1 MVHILLDMATCPNCG
16 NGLVDRAKF
25 CPECGRAVGARTS
38 TQEFRIV
45 TVVFCD
51 VVKSTDLERELEPL
65 PMQRLLDRYGQAVRT
80 ALGDRGASVGKRH
93 GDGFM
98 AAFGVPELHED
109 DALRAVRAA
118 GELRTTLDELAKE
131 VREQRGLEFH
141 VRLGINTGNVLVR
154 DAGTLEEELTGTP
167 VNLAKRFEEL
177 AGAGEILLGEETY
190 RLVADA
196 VKAEPAGP
204 LTVKGAA
211 EPQNVWRLL
220 EVLPDRPGRAR
231 PPIAPMIGRGREQE
245 LLRQLFERAAAE
257 GTCHLVS
264 VLGSAGVGKSRL
276 VDEFVAGLGDQASIL
291 RGHCP
296 AFGDSVTLWPMVEIV
311 RQAAGIAPDDSAEQ
325 ARARLAELL
334 AGVERGNLVTERIA
348 QVLGLGQDTGLPEDT
363 FWALERLLETLARR
377 RPLVLVI
384 DDLQWAHPILLD
396 AVEHVA
402 EYADAPLVLLCMARP
417 DELFARRAQ
426 WPGGKANALSFLLSP
441 LPEREGEQLVVHLL
455 GGRVDQAVQAYVYE
469 WAEGNPLLVEELV
482 TNLRDEGRLRAV
494 DGRWTLKVE
503 SEEAADRRGRTV
515 PTSIHALLLARLDR
529 LGPHG
534 RAVIE
539 PAAVVGQQFH
549 LGDVEALH
557 PEAPAAELATG
568 LQELVRL
575 DLIRADHG
583 PTSAPLPPNSGPGYR
598 FRHATIKTV
607 AYERLPD
614 DRRAELHERY
624 ADWLER
630 ETEDRRSQFD
640 EIVGHH
646 FYEAY
651 RYARRLDPGG
661 DQMKKLA
668 RRAGERYA
676 VAGQR
681 AAVRGDIRLVQ
692 AWLGRAVRLLPA
704 EHPLRL
710 SALPPLAEAQ
720 QSNGKLTEATRA
732 YQELARS
739 ATAVGNEGLAL
750 HATIGRLGITAVHD
764 PRQFLQEGRDE
775 VELAIAA
782 FERLGDRLGLAKAW
796 HLLAYLDW
804 TRGRL
809 TQAEAAAER
818 ARALAR
824 EAKDPGWEANAI
836 GMHCLTL
843 YWGPLPLEVVE
854 RRSREAL
861 AEAERSGV
869 SSLAATAYRVLARVA
884 AHRGDLD
891 EARRFVEAATAITR
905 EEGSLL
911 PRAVDCISRA
921 MVDMLAGDLPAA
933 EEVLRNGYRQ
943 LEEMGG
949 TGPRVNVAALLA
961 RVRLQRNRND
971 DAEDITRTCERLAA
985 PDQADAQI
993 KWRSIRAIA
1002 IARRGEHAEAE
1013 RLAREALYLAG
1024 KTDQLDSRAEAH
1036 VDLAE
1041 VLLLSGRGRES
1052 GHELERAIALFQ
1064 GKGNEVGER
1073 NARRLLARTRS

>member
-1 MVHILLDMATCPNCG
+1 MATCPNCG
-16 NGLVDRAKF
+16 NQLVDQPKF
-25 CPECGRAVGARTS
+25 CPECGRALGPRVS
-38 TQEFRIV
+38 TQEFRII

-51 VVKSTDLERELEPL
+51 VVKSTELERELDPQ
-65 PMQRLLDRYGQAVRT
+65 PMQQLLDRYGEAVRG
-80 ALGDRGASVGKRH
+80 ALAGGGASVGKRH

-118 GELRTTLDELAKE
+118 AELREALDQLAKE

-154 DAGTLEEELTGTP
+154 DAGTLEEELTGTA
-167 VNLAKRFEEL
+167 VNLAKRFEEA

-196 VKAEPAGP
+196 VKAEAAGP
-204 LTVKGAA
+204 VTIKGTT
-211 EPQNVWRLL
+211 EPQQVWRLL

-231 PPIAPMIGRGREQE
+231 RPMAPMVGRAREQE
-245 LLRQLFERAAAE
+245 LLRHLFERAAAE

-276 VDEFVAGLGDQASIL
+276 VDEFVAGLADQATVL

-296 AFGDSVTLWPMVEIV
+296 AFGDSITLWPMVEVV
-311 RQAAGIAPDDSAEQ
+311 RQAAGIAPDDSAKQ
-325 ARARLAELL
+325 ARARLGELL
-334 AGVERGNLVTERIA
+334 GGEERGTLVTQRIA
-348 QVLGLGQDTGLPEDT
+348 QLLGLGRDTGLPEDT
-363 FWALERLLETLARR
+363 FWAVQRLLETLARR
-377 RPLVLVI
+377 QPLVLVI
-384 DDLQWAHPILLD
+384 DDLQWADPILLD
-396 AVEHVA
+396 GLEHVA

-417 DELFARRAQ
+417 DELFARRAH
-426 WPGGKANALSFLLSP
+426 WPGGKANALSFTLSA

-455 GGRVDQAVQAYVYE
+455 GGDRVDQAVQAHVSE
-469 WAEGNPLLVEELV
+469 WAQGFPLLVEELV
-482 TNLRDEGRLRAV
+482 SSLREEGRLQSAG
-494 DGRWTLKVE
+494 GRWTLAAE
-503 SEEAADRRGRTV
+503 SGEAAERRAREV

-529 LGPHG
+529 LGARG
-534 RAVIE
+534 RALVE

-549 LGDVEALH
+549 LGDIEALS
-557 PEAPAAELATG
+557 PGASAAELNAG
-568 LQELVRL
+568 LQELVRQ
-575 DLIRADHG
+575 DLIRPDHG

-630 ETEDRRSQFD
+630 ETEERRSQFD
-640 EIVGHH
+640 EIVAHH
-646 FYEAY
+646 FYQAY
-651 RYARRLDPGG
+651 RYTRRLDPGG
-661 DQMKKLA
+661 ERTAELA

-676 VAGQR
+676 AAGQR
-681 AAVRGDIRLVQ
+681 AAVRGDTRLVQ
-692 AWLGRAVRLLPA
+692 AWLGRAAPLLPA
-704 EHPLRL
+704 DHAVRL
-710 SALPPLAEAQ
+710 AALPRLAEAQ
-720 QSNGKLTEATRA
+720 QASGKLTEATRA

-750 HATIGRLGITAVHD
+750 HATVGRLSITAVHD
-764 PRQFLQEGRDE
+764 PRLFLREGRDE

-782 FERLGDRLGLAKAW
+782 FDRLGDRLGLAKAW

-818 ARALAR
+818 ARVLAR
-824 EAKDPGWEANAI
+824 EAGDPGWEANAI

-843 YWGPLPLEVVE
+843 YWGPLALEVCE

-869 SSLAATAYRVLARVA
+869 ASLTATAYRVLARVA
-884 AHRGDLD
+884 SHRGDLD
-891 EARRFVEAATAITR
+891 EARRFVEAASAITR

-921 MVDMLAGDLPAA
+921 MVDMLAGDLPEA
-933 EEVLRNGYRQ
+933 EQVLRAGYAQ

-949 TGPRVNVAALLA
+949 LGPQVNVATLLA
-961 RVRLQRNRND
+961 RVRLLRGLND
-971 DAEDITRTCERLAA
+971 DAEEITHTVERLAA
-985 PDQADAQI
+985 PDQADAQV

-1002 IARRGEHAEAE
+1002 VARRGEPGEAE
-1013 RLAREALYLAG
+1013 QLARVAVSLAS

-1041 VLLLSGRGRES
+1041 VLLLGGRGREAE
-1052 GHELERAIALFQ
+1052 HELERAIALYQ
-1064 GKGNEVGER
+1064 QKGNEVGER
-1073 NARRLLARTRS
+1073 TARRRRARTRG

>member
-1 MVHILLDMATCPNCG
+1 MATCPNCG
-16 NGLVDRAKF
+16 NQLVDQPKF
-25 CPECGRAVGARTS
+25 CPECGRALGPRVS
-38 TQEFRIV
+38 TQEFRII

-51 VVKSTDLERELEPL
+51 VVKSTELERELDPQ
-65 PMQRLLDRYGQAVRT
+65 PMQQLLDRYGEAVRG
-80 ALGDRGASVGKRH
+80 ALAGGGASVGKRH

-118 GELRTTLDELAKE
+118 AELREALDQLAKE

-154 DAGTLEEELTGTP
+154 DAGTLEEELTGTA
-167 VNLAKRFEEL
+167 VNLAKRFEEA

-196 VKAEPAGP
+196 VKAEAAGP
-204 LTVKGAA
+204 VTIKGTT
-211 EPQNVWRLL
+211 EPQQVWRLL

-231 PPIAPMIGRGREQE
+231 RPMAPMVGRAREQE
-245 LLRQLFERAAAE
+245 LLRHLFERAAAE

-276 VDEFVAGLGDQASIL
+276 VDEFVAGLADQATVL

-296 AFGDSVTLWPMVEIV
+296 AFGDSITLWPMVEVV
-311 RQAAGIAPDDSAEQ
+311 RQAAGIAPDDSAKQ
-325 ARARLAELL
+325 ARARLGELL
-334 AGVERGNLVTERIA
+334 GGEERGTLVTQRIA
-348 QVLGLGQDTGLPEDT
+348 QLLGLGRDTGLPEDT
-363 FWALERLLETLARR
+363 FWAVQRLLETLARR
-377 RPLVLVI
+377 QPLVLVI
-384 DDLQWAHPILLD
+384 DDLQWADPILLD
-396 AVEHVA
+396 GLEHVA

-417 DELFARRAQ
+417 DELFARRAH
-426 WPGGKANALSFLLSP
+426 WPGGKANALSFTLSA

-455 GGRVDQAVQAYVYE
+455 GGDRVDQAVQAHVSE
-469 WAEGNPLLVEELV
+469 WAQGFPLLVEELV
-482 TNLRDEGRLRAV
+482 SSLREEGRLQSAG
-494 DGRWTLKVE
+494 GRWTLAAE
-503 SEEAADRRGRTV
+503 SGEAAERRAREV

-529 LGPHG
+529 LGARG
-534 RAVIE
+534 RALVE

-549 LGDVEALH
+549 LGDIEALS
-557 PEAPAAELATG
+557 PGASAAELNAG
-568 LQELVRL
+568 LQELVRQ
-575 DLIRADHG
+575 DLIRPDHG

-630 ETEDRRSQFD
+630 ETEERRSQFD
-640 EIVGHH
+640 EIVAHH
-646 FYEAY
+646 FYQAY
-651 RYARRLDPGG
+651 RYTRRLDPGG
-661 DQMKKLA
+661 ERTAELA

-676 VAGQR
+676 AAGQR
-681 AAVRGDIRLVQ
+681 AAVRGDTRLVQ
-692 AWLGRAVRLLPA
+692 AWLGRAAPLLPA
-704 EHPLRL
+704 DHAVRL
-710 SALPPLAEAQ
+710 AALPRLAEAQ
-720 QSNGKLTEATRA
+720 QASGKLTEATRA

-750 HATIGRLGITAVHD
+750 HATVGRLSITAVHD
-764 PRQFLQEGRDE
+764 PRLFLREGRDE

-782 FERLGDRLGLAKAW
+782 FDRLGDRLGLAKAW

-818 ARALAR
+818 ARVLAR
-824 EAKDPGWEANAI
+824 EAGDPGWEANAI

-843 YWGPLPLEVVE
+843 YWGPLALEVCE

-869 SSLAATAYRVLARVA
+869 ASLTATAYRVLARVA
-884 AHRGDLD
+884 SHRGDLD
-891 EARRFVEAATAITR
+891 EARRFVEAASAITR

-921 MVDMLAGDLPAA
+921 MVDMLAGDLPEA
-933 EEVLRNGYRQ
+933 EQVLRAGYAQ

-949 TGPRVNVAALLA
+949 LGPQVNVATLLA
-961 RVRLQRNRND
+961 RVRLLRGLND
-971 DAEDITRTCERLAA
+971 DAEEITHTVERLAA
-985 PDQADAQI
+985 PDQADAQV

-1002 IARRGEHAEAE
+1002 VARRGEPGEAE
-1013 RLAREALYLAG
+1013 QLAREAVSQAS

-1041 VLLLSGRGRES
+1041 VLLLGGRGREAE
-1052 GHELERAIALFQ
+1052 HELERAIALYQ
-1064 GKGNEVGER
+1064 QKGNEVGER
-1073 NARRLLARTRS
+1073 TARRRRARTRG

>member
-1 MVHILLDMATCPNCG
+1 MATCPNCETDLAEG
-16 NGLVDRAKF
+16 AKF
-25 CPECGRAVGARTS
+25 CPECGRPVGRLS
-38 TQEFRIV
+38 SQEFRIV

-51 VVKSTDLERELEPL
+51 VVKSTELERELDPQ
-65 PMQRLLDRYGQAVRT
+65 PMQRLLARYGEAVRR
-80 ALGDRGASVGKRH
+80 ALGGRGASVGKRH

-118 GELRTTLDELAKE
+118 AELRAVLDELAKE
-131 VREQRGLEFH
+131 VRQQRGLEFH
-141 VRLGINTGNVLVR
+141 VRLGINTGNVLVVR
-154 DAGTLEEELTGTP
+154 DADTLEEELTGTP
-167 VNLAKRFEEL
+167 VNLAKRFEE
-177 AGAGEILLGEETY
+177 AAAAGEILLGEETY

-204 LTVKGAA
+204 LTVKGAT
-211 EPQNVWRLL
+211 EPQEVWRLL
-220 EVLPDRPGRAR
+220 EVLPDRVGRTRRAM
-231 PPIAPMIGRGREQE
+231 APMVGRGREQE
-245 LLRQLFERAAAE
+245 LLLRLFQRAAAE
-257 GTCHLVS
+257 GTCHLVT

-276 VDEFVAGLGDQASIL
+276 VDEFVGGLGNQAAVL

-296 AFGDSVTLWPMVEIV
+296 AFGDSVTMWPMVEVV
-311 RQAAGIAPDDSAEQ
+311 RQAAGITSDESPGD
-325 ARARLAELL
+325 ARAKLAELVG
-334 AGVERGNLVTERIA
+334 AEERATLVTERIA
-348 QVLGLGQDTGLPEDT
+348 QLLGFGRQDAGLPEGT
-363 FWALERLLETLARR
+363 FWALQRLLETLARR

-384 DDLQWAHPILLD
+384 DDLQWADPILLD
-396 AVEHVA
+396 AVEHIA
-402 EYADAPLVLLCMARP
+402 EHADAPLVLLCMARP
-417 DELFARRAQ
+417 DELFTRRQ
-426 WPGGKANALSFLLSP
+426 HWPGGKANALSFLLSP

-455 GGRVDQAVQAYVYE
+455 GGRVDQAVQAHVNE
-469 WAEGNPLLVEELV
+469 WAQGFPLLVEELV
-482 TNLRDEGRLRAV
+482 SNLRDEGWLRAA
-494 DGRWTLKVE
+494 DGRWTLQVE
-503 SEEAADRRGRTV
+503 SEDAADRRARSV

-529 LGPHG
+529 LGPRG
-534 RAVIE
+534 RMVIE

-549 LGDVEALH
+549 LGDIEALH
-557 PEAPAAELATG
+557 PDVAPAELDAG
-568 LQELVRL
+568 LRELVRL

-583 PTSAPLPPNSGPGYR
+583 PTAAPLPPNSGPGYR

-646 FYEAY
+646 FHEAY
-651 RYARRLDPGG
+651 RYTNRLDPGG
-661 DQMKKLA
+661 ERATELA

-676 VAGQR
+676 AAGQR
-681 AAVRGDIRLVQ
+681 AAVRGDTRLVQ
-692 AWLGRAVRLLPA
+692 AWLGRASRLLPA
-704 EHPLRL
+704 DHPLRL
-710 SALPPLAEAQ
+710 AALPPLAEAL
-720 QSNGKLTEATRA
+720 QSNGRLTEATRA
-732 YQELARS
+732 YQELTRS

-764 PRQFLQEGRDE
+764 PRQFLREGRDE

-824 EAKDPGWEANAI
+824 EARDPGWEANAI

-843 YWGPLPLEVVE
+843 YWGPLPLDVVE
-854 RRSREAL
+854 RRGREAL

-869 SSLAATAYRVLARVA
+869 ASLAATAYRVLARVA

-921 MVDMLAGDLPAA
+921 MVELLAGDLAAA
-933 EEVLRNGYRQ
+933 EEVLRGGYRQ

-949 TGPRVNVAALLA
+949 TGPRVNVATLLA
-961 RVRLQRNRND
+961 RVRLLRGRND
-971 DAEDITRTCERLAA
+971 DAEELTRICERLAA
-985 PDQADAQI
+985 PDQADAQV

-1002 IARRGEHAEAE
+1002 VARRGEPGEAE
-1013 RLAREALYLAG
+1013 RLAREAVYLAG

-1041 VLLLSGRGRES
+1041 VLLLGGRGREAE
-1052 GHELERAIALFQ
+1052 HELERAITLFQ
-1064 GKGNEVGER
+1064 EKGNEVGER
-1073 NARRLLARTRS
+1073 SARRLRARTRS

>member
-1 MVHILLDMATCPNCG
+1 MATCPNCG
-16 NGLVDRAKF
+16 NQLVDQPKF
-25 CPECGRAVGARTS
+25 CPECGRALGPRVS
-38 TQEFRIV
+38 TQEFRII

-51 VVKSTDLERELEPL
+51 VVKSTELERELDPQ
-65 PMQRLLDRYGQAVRT
+65 PMQQLLDRYGEAVRG
-80 ALGDRGASVGKRH
+80 ALAGGGASVGKRH

-118 GELRTTLDELAKE
+118 AELREALDQLAKE

-154 DAGTLEEELTGTP
+154 DAGTLEEELTGTA
-167 VNLAKRFEEL
+167 VNLAKRFEEA

-196 VKAEPAGP
+196 VKAEAAGP
-204 LTVKGAA
+204 VTIKGTT
-211 EPQNVWRLL
+211 EPQQVWRLL

-231 PPIAPMIGRGREQE
+231 RPMAPMVGRAREQE
-245 LLRQLFERAAAE
+245 LLRHLFERAAAE

-276 VDEFVAGLGDQASIL
+276 VDEFVAGLADQATVL

-296 AFGDSVTLWPMVEIV
+296 AFGDSITLWPMVEVV
-311 RQAAGIAPDDSAEQ
+311 RQAAGIAPDDSAKQ
-325 ARARLAELL
+325 ARARLGELL
-334 AGVERGNLVTERIA
+334 GGEERGTLVTQRIA
-348 QVLGLGQDTGLPEDT
+348 QLLGLGRDTGLPEDT
-363 FWALERLLETLARR
+363 FWAVQRLLETLARR
-377 RPLVLVI
+377 QPLVLVI
-384 DDLQWAHPILLD
+384 DDLQWADPILLD
-396 AVEHVA
+396 GLEHVA

-417 DELFARRAQ
+417 DELFARRAH
-426 WPGGKANALSFLLSP
+426 WPGGKANALSFTLSA

-455 GGRVDQAVQAYVYE
+455 GGDRVDQAVQAHVSE
-469 WAEGNPLLVEELV
+469 WAQGFPLLVEELV
-482 TNLRDEGRLRAV
+482 SSLREEGRLQSAG
-494 DGRWTLKVE
+494 GRWTLAAE
-503 SEEAADRRGRTV
+503 SGEAAERRAREV

-529 LGPHG
+529 LGARG
-534 RAVIE
+534 RALVE

-557 PEAPAAELATG
+557 PDASPADLAAG

-630 ETEDRRSQFD
+630 ETEERRSQFD
-640 EIVGHH
+640 EIVAHH
-646 FYEAY
+646 FYQAY
-651 RYARRLDPGG
+651 RYTRRLDPGG
-661 DQMKKLA
+661 ERTAELA

-676 VAGQR
+676 AAGQR
-681 AAVRGDIRLVQ
+681 AAVRGDTRLVQ
-692 AWLGRAVRLLPA
+692 AWLGRAAPLLPA
-704 EHPLRL
+704 DHAVRL
-710 SALPPLAEAQ
+710 AALPRLAEAQ
-720 QSNGKLTEATRA
+720 QASGKLTEATRA

-750 HATIGRLGITAVHD
+750 HATVGRLSITAVHD
-764 PRQFLQEGRDE
+764 PRLFLREGRDE

-782 FERLGDRLGLAKAW
+782 FDRLGDRLGLAKAW

-818 ARALAR
+818 ARVLAR
-824 EAKDPGWEANAI
+824 EAGDPGWEANAI

-843 YWGPLPLEVVE
+843 YWGPLPLEVCD

-869 SSLAATAYRVLARVA
+869 ASLTATAYRVLARVA
-884 AHRGDLD
+884 SHRGDLD
-891 EARRFVEAATAITR
+891 EARRFVEAASAITR

-921 MVDMLAGDLPAA
+921 MVDMLAGDLPEA
-933 EEVLRNGYRQ
+933 EQVLRAGYAQ

-949 TGPRVNVAALLA
+949 LGPQVNVATLLA
-961 RVRLQRNRND
+961 RVRLLRGLND
-971 DAEDITRTCERLAA
+971 DAEELTHTVERLAA
-985 PDQADAQI
+985 PDQADAQV
-993 KWRSIRAIA
+993 KWRSVRAIA
-1002 IARRGEHAEAE
+1002 VARRGEPGEAE
-1013 RLAREALYLAG
+1013 QLAREAVSLAG
-1024 KTDQLDSRAEAH
+1024 RTDQLDSRAEAH

-1041 VLLLSGRGRES
+1041 VLLLGGRGREAE
-1052 GHELERAIALFQ
+1052 HELERAIALYQ
-1064 GKGNEVGER
+1064 QKGNEVGER
-1073 NARRLLARTRS
+1073 TARRRRARTRG

>member
-1 MVHILLDMATCPNCG
+1 
-16 NGLVDRAKF
+16 
-25 CPECGRAVGARTS
+25 
-38 TQEFRIV
+38 
-45 TVVFCD
+45 
-51 VVKSTDLERELEPL
+51 
-65 PMQRLLDRYGQAVRT
+65 
-80 ALGDRGASVGKRH
+80 
-93 GDGFM
+93 M
-98 AAFGVPELHED
+98 AAFGVSELHED

-118 GELRTTLDELAKE
+118 GELRGALDELAKE
-131 VREQRGLEFH
+131 VRQQRGLEFH

-154 DAGTLEEELTGTP
+154 DAGTLEEELTGTA
-167 VNLAKRFEEL
+167 VNLAKRFEEA

-204 LTVKGAA
+204 LEVKGAA

-231 PPIAPMIGRGREQE
+231 RPVAPMVGRGREQE
-245 LLRQLFERAAAE
+245 LLLRLFERAAAE

-276 VDEFVAGLGDQASIL
+276 VDEFVAGLGDQAAVL

-296 AFGDSVTLWPMVEIV
+296 AFGDSVTMWPMVEVV

-325 ARARLAELL
+325 ARARLGELL
-334 AGVERGNLVTERIA
+334 GGEERGKLVTERVA
-348 QVLGLGQDTGLPEDT
+348 QLLGFGQDTGLPEDT
-363 FWALERLLETLARR
+363 YWALQRLLETLARR

-384 DDLQWAHPILLD
+384 DDLQWADPILLD

-402 EYADAPLVLLCMARP
+402 DYAEAPLVLLCMARP
-417 DELFARRAQ
+417 DELFARRAA

-455 GGRVDQAVQAYVYE
+455 GGRVDQAVQAHINE
-469 WAEGNPLLVEELV
+469 WAQGFPLLVEELV
-482 TNLRDEGRLRAV
+482 NALREEGRLRAT
-494 DGRWTLKVE
+494 DGRWTLAVE
-503 SEEAADRRGRTV
+503 SEEAIARRARAV

-529 LGPHG
+529 LGARG
-534 RAVIE
+534 RALIE

-549 LGDVEALH
+549 LGDIEALH
-557 PEAPAAELATG
+557 PDASPGELASG

-575 DLIRADHG
+575 DLIRPDHG

-651 RYARRLDPGG
+651 RYTTRLDPGS
-661 DQMKKLA
+661 DHAAELA

-676 VAGQR
+676 AAGQR
-681 AAVRGDIRLVQ
+681 AAVRGDTRLVQ
-692 AWLGRAVRLLPA
+692 AWLGRAARLLPA
-704 EHPLRL
+704 DHPLRL
-710 SALPPLAEAQ
+710 AALPPLAEAQ
-720 QSNGKLTEATRA
+720 QSSGKLTEATRA

-739 ATAVGNEGLAL
+739 ATAVGDEGLAL

-764 PRQFLQEGRDE
+764 PRQFLREGRDE

-782 FERLGDRLGLAKAW
+782 FDRLGDRLGLAKAW

-824 EAKDPGWEANAI
+824 EAGDPGWEANAI

-843 YWGPLPLEVVE
+843 YWGPLPLEAVE
-854 RRSREAL
+854 RRSLEAL

-921 MVDMLAGDLPAA
+921 MVEMLAGDLPAA
-933 EEVLRNGYRQ
+933 EQVLRAGYAQ

-949 TGPRVNVAALLA
+949 TGPRVNVATLLA
-961 RVRLQRNRND
+961 RVRLLRGRND
-971 DAEDITRTCERLAA
+971 DAEEITRTCERLAA
-985 PDQADAQI
+985 PDQADAQV

-1002 IARRGEHAEAE
+1002 VARRGEPGEAE
-1013 RLAREALYLAG
+1013 RLAREAVYLAG

-1041 VLLLSGRGRES
+1041 VLLLGGRGREAE
-1052 GHELERAIALFQ
+1052 HELERAIALFQ
-1064 GKGNEVGER
+1064 EKGNEVGER

>member
-1 MVHILLDMATCPNCG
+1 MATCPNCG
-16 NGLVDRAKF
+16 NALVERARF
-25 CPECGRAVGARTS
+25 CPECGRAVGARAS

-51 VVKSTDLERELEPL
+51 VVKSTDLERQLDPM
-65 PMQRLLDRYGQAVRT
+65 PMQRLLDRYGQAVRL
-80 ALGDRGASVGKRH
+80 ALADRGGASVGKRH

-109 DALRAVRAA
+109 DALRAVRSA
-118 GELRTTLDELAKE
+118 GELRVALDELSKE
-131 VREQRGLEFH
+131 VRQQRGLEFH

-167 VNLAKRFEEL
+167 VNLAKRFEE
-177 AGAGEILLGEETY
+177 ATGAGEILMGEETY

-231 PPIAPMIGRGREQE
+231 RPVAPMVGRGREQE
-245 LLRQLFERAAAE
+245 LLLRLLERAAAE
-257 GTCHLVS
+257 RTCHLVS

-276 VDEFVAGLGDQASIL
+276 VDEFAAGLGTRATVL

-296 AFGDSVTLWPMVEIV
+296 AFGDSVTLWPMVEVV
-311 RQAAGIAPDDSAEQ
+311 RQAAGIAPDDGPEQ
-325 ARARLAELL
+325 ARSRLAELL
-334 AGVERGNLVTERIA
+334 GGEERGTLVTERIA
-348 QVLGLGQDTGLPEDT
+348 QLLGFGQDTGLPEDT
-363 FWALERLLETLARR
+363 FWALQRLLETLARR

-384 DDLQWAHPILLD
+384 DDLQWADPILLD

-417 DELFARRAQ
+417 DELFARRGH
-426 WPGGKANALSFLLSP
+426 WPGGKANALSFQLSP

-455 GGRVDQAVQAYVYE
+455 GGRVDQAVQAHVNE
-469 WAEGNPLLVEELV
+469 WAQGFPLLVEELV
-482 TNLRDEGRLRAV
+482 SNLRDEGRLRAA
-494 DGRWTLKVE
+494 DGRWTLAAE
-503 SEEAADRRGRTV
+503 AEEAGERRPRTV
-515 PTSIHALLLARLDR
+515 PTSIHALLLARLER
-529 LGPHG
+529 LGPRG

-549 LGDVEALH
+549 VGDVEALH
-557 PEAPAAELATG
+557 PDTAPSDLAAG

-575 DLIRADHG
+575 DLVRPDHG

-646 FYEAY
+646 FFEAY
-651 RYARRLDPGG
+651 RYTSRLEPGG
-661 DQMKKLA
+661 AKAEELA

-676 VAGQR
+676 AAGQR
-681 AAVRGDIRLVQ
+681 AAVRGDTRLVQ
-692 AWLGRAVRLLPA
+692 AWLGRAGRLLQA

-710 SALPPLAEAQ
+710 AALPPLAEAQ
-720 QSNGKLTEATRA
+720 QAAGRLTEATKA

-764 PRQFLQEGRDE
+764 PRQFLREGRDE

-782 FERLGDRLGLAKAW
+782 FDRLGDRLGLAKAW

-818 ARALAR
+818 ATALAR
-824 EAKDPGWEANAI
+824 EAGDAGWEANAI

-843 YWGPLPLEVVE
+843 YWGPLPLETVE

-884 AHRGDLD
+884 AHRGDLE
-891 EARRFVEAATAITR
+891 EARRFVDAATAITK

-911 PRAVDCISRA
+911 PKAVDSISRA
-921 MVDMLAGDLPAA
+921 MVDMLAGDLAAA

-949 TGPRVNVAALLA
+949 TGPRVNVATLLA
-961 RVRLQRNRND
+961 RVVLLRGRND
-971 DAEDITRTCERLAA
+971 DAEEITRTCERLAA
-985 PDQADAQI
+985 PDQADAQV
-993 KWRSIRAIA
+993 KWRSIRAMA
-1002 IARRGEHAEAE
+1002 VARRGDPGEAE
-1013 RLAREALYLAG
+1013 RLAREAVYLVG

-1036 VDLAE
+1036 LDLAE
-1041 VLLLSGRGRES
+1041 VLLLGGRGREAE
-1052 GHELERAIALFQ
+1052 HELGRAIALYQ
-1064 GKGNEVGER
+1064 EKGNEVGER
-1073 NARRLLARTRS
+1073 NARRLLARTR

>member
-1 MVHILLDMATCPNCG
+1 MATCPNCG
-16 NGLVDRAKF
+16 NQLVDRPKF
-25 CPECGRAVGARTS
+25 CPECGRALGRRVS
-38 TQEFRIV
+38 VQEFRIV

-51 VVKSTDLERELEPL
+51 VVKSTELERELDPQ
-65 PMQRLLDRYGQAVRT
+65 PMQQLLDRYGEAVRR
-80 ALGDRGASVGKRH
+80 ALGGAGASVGKRH

-118 GELRTTLDELAKE
+118 AELREALDKLAKE

-154 DAGTLEEELTGTP
+154 DAGTLEEELTGTA
-167 VNLAKRFEEL
+167 VNLAKRFEEA

-196 VKAEPAGP
+196 VKAEAAGP
-204 LTVKGAA
+204 VTIKGTT
-211 EPQNVWRLL
+211 EPQQVWRLL

-231 PPIAPMIGRGREQE
+231 RPIAPMVGRTREQD
-245 LLRQLFERAAAE
+245 LLRHLFERAAAE

-276 VDEFVAGLGDQASIL
+276 VDEFVAGLGDQATVL

-296 AFGDSVTLWPMVEIV
+296 AFGDSVTLWPMVEVV

-334 AGVERGNLVTERIA
+334 AGEERGTLVTERVA
-348 QVLGLGQDTGLPEDT
+348 QVLGFGQDTGLPEDT
-363 FWALERLLETLARR
+363 FWALQRLLETLARR

-384 DDLQWAHPILLD
+384 DDLQWADPILLD
-396 AVEHVA
+396 GLEHVA

-426 WPGGKANALSFLLSP
+426 WPGGKANALSFTLSP

-455 GGRVDQAVQAYVYE
+455 GGDRVDQAVQAHVSE
-469 WAEGNPLLVEELV
+469 WAQGFPLLVEELV
-482 TNLRDEGRLRAV
+482 SSLREEGRLRAA
-494 DGRWTLKVE
+494 DGRWTLVAA
-503 SEEAADRRGRTV
+503 SGEAERPAREV

-529 LGPHG
+529 LGARG
-534 RAVIE
+534 RSLIE

-549 LGDVEALH
+549 LGDIEALN
-557 PEAPAAELATG
+557 PGTPTPELAAG

-575 DLIRADHG
+575 DLIRPDHG

-651 RYARRLDPGG
+651 RYTSRLDPGS
-661 DQMKKLA
+661 DRVAELA

-676 VAGQR
+676 SAGQR
-681 AAVRGDIRLVQ
+681 AAVRGDTRLVQ
-692 AWLGRAVRLLPA
+692 AWLGRAARLLPA
-704 EHPLRL
+704 DHPLRL
-710 SALPPLAEAQ
+710 AALPPLAEAQ
-720 QSNGKLTEATRA
+720 QASGKLTEATRS

-764 PRQFLQEGRDE
+764 PRLFLREGRDE

-782 FERLGDRLGLAKAW
+782 FDRLGDRLGLAKAW

-818 ARALAR
+818 ARVLAR
-824 EAKDPGWEANAI
+824 EAGDPGWEANAI

-843 YWGPLPLEVVE
+843 YWGPLPLEVCE
-854 RRSREAL
+854 QRSREAL

-869 SSLAATAYRVLARVA
+869 ASLAATAYRVLARVA

-921 MVDMLAGDLPAA
+921 MVDILAGDLPAA
-933 EEVLRNGYRQ
+933 EQTLRTGYAQ

-949 TGPRVNVAALLA
+949 LGPRVNVATLLA
-961 RVRLQRNRND
+961 RVLLLRGRND
-971 DAEDITRTCERLAA
+971 DAEELARVCERLAA
-985 PDQADAQI
+985 PDQADAQV

-1002 IARRGEHAEAE
+1002 VARRGEPGEAE
-1013 RLAREALYLAG
+1013 RLAREAVYLAG
-1024 KTDQLDSRAEAH
+1024 KTDQLDSRAESH

-1041 VLLLSGRGRES
+1041 VLLLGGRGREAE
-1052 GHELERAIALFQ
+1052 HELERAISLYQ
-1064 GKGNEVGER
+1064 QKGNEVGER
-1073 NARRLLARTRS
+1073 NARRLRARTRG

>member
-1 MVHILLDMATCPNCG
+1 MATCPNCG
-16 NGLVDRAKF
+16 NGLVDRARF
-25 CPECGRAVGARTS
+25 CPECGRPVERRVS

-51 VVKSTDLERELEPL
+51 VVKSTELERDLDPQ
-65 PMQRLLDRYGQAVRT
+65 PMQRLLDRYGSAVRR

-98 AAFGVPELHED
+98 AAFGVAELHED

-118 GELRTTLDELAKE
+118 AELRAALDELAKE
-131 VREQRGLEFH
+131 VRSQRGLEFH

-154 DAGTLEEELTGTP
+154 DAGTLEEELTGTA
-167 VNLAKRFEEL
+167 VNLAKRFEEA

-196 VKAEPAGP
+196 VKADPAGP
-204 LTVKGAA
+204 LEVKGAA
-211 EPQNVWRLL
+211 EPQSVWRLL

-231 PPIAPMIGRGREQE
+231 RPATPMVGRGREQE
-245 LLRQLFERAAAE
+245 LLLRLFERAAAE

-276 VDEFVAGLGDQASIL
+276 VDEFVAGLGDQAAVL

-296 AFGDSVTLWPMVEIV
+296 AFGDSVTMWPMVEVV

-325 ARARLAELL
+325 ARARLGELL
-334 AGVERGNLVTERIA
+334 GGEDRGTLVTERIA
-348 QVLGLGQDTGLPEDT
+348 QLLGFGQDTGLPEDSY
-363 FWALERLLETLARR
+363 WALQRLLETLARR

-384 DDLQWAHPILLD
+384 DDLQWADPILLD

-402 EYADAPLVLLCMARP
+402 DYAEAPLVLLCMARP
-417 DELFARRAQ
+417 DELFPRRPA
-426 WPGGKANALSFLLSP
+426 WPAGKANALSFLLSP

-455 GGRVDQAVQAYVYE
+455 GGRVDQAVQAHVNE
-469 WAEGNPLLVEELV
+469 WAQGFPLLVEELV
-482 TNLRDEGRLRAV
+482 SSLREEGRLRAA
-494 DGRWTLKVE
+494 DGRWTLAVQAD
-503 SEEAADRRGRTV
+503 EAAARRGRAV

-529 LGPHG
+529 LGARG
-534 RAVIE
+534 RALIE

-549 LGDVEALH
+549 LGDIEALH
-557 PEAPAAELATG
+557 PDASPGELASG

-575 DLIRADHG
+575 DLIRPDHG
-583 PTSAPLPPNSGPGYR
+583 PNSAPLPPNSGPGYR

-651 RYARRLDPGG
+651 RYTTRLDPGSG
-661 DQMKKLA
+661 RAAELA

-676 VAGQR
+676 AAGQR
-681 AAVRGDIRLVQ
+681 AAVRGDTRLVQ
-692 AWLGRAVRLLPA
+692 AWLGRATELLPA
-704 EHPLRL
+704 DHPLRL
-710 SALPPLAEAQ
+710 AALPPLAEAQ
-720 QSNGKLTEATRA
+720 QASGKLTEATRA

-739 ATAVGNEGLAL
+739 ATAVGNEGQAL

-764 PRQFLQEGRDE
+764 PRQFLREGRDE
-775 VELAIAA
+775 IELAMAA
-782 FERLGDRLGLAKAW
+782 FDRLGDRLGLAKAW

-818 ARALAR
+818 ARVLAR
-824 EAKDPGWEANAI
+824 EAGDPVWEANAI

-843 YWGPLPLEVVE
+843 YWGPLPLKVAE
-854 RRSREAL
+854 RRSQEAL
-861 AEAERSGV
+861 AEAGRSGV
-869 SSLAATAYRVLARVA
+869 SSLAATAYRVLARIA
-884 AHRGDLD
+884 AHRDDLD
-891 EARRFVEAATAITR
+891 EARRFVEAASDITR
-905 EEGSLL
+905 EESSLL

-921 MVDMLAGDLPAA
+921 LVDMFSDDLAAA
-933 EEVLRNGYRQ
+933 EEVLRGGYLQ
-943 LEEMGG
+943 LEKMGG
-949 TGPRVNVAALLA
+949 AGPRVNVATLLA
-961 RVRLQRNRND
+961 RVRLLRGRND
-971 DAEDITRTCERLAA
+971 DAEELTRLCERLAA
-985 PDQADAQI
+985 PDQADAQV

-1002 IARRGEHAEAE
+1002 VARRGEPGEAE
-1013 RLAREALYLAG
+1013 RLAREAVYLAG

-1041 VLLLSGRGRES
+1041 VLLLGGRGREAK
-1052 GHELERAIALFQ
+1052 HELERAIALFQ
-1064 GKGNEVGER
+1064 EKGNEVGER

>member
-1 MVHILLDMATCPNCG
+1 MAACPNCS
-16 NGLVDRAKF
+16 NPLVERAKF
-25 CPECGRAVGARTS
+25 CPHCGHRVGARLS

-45 TVVFCD
+45 TAVFCD

-65 PMQRLLDRYGQAVRT
+65 PMQRLLDRYGEAVRRV
-80 ALGDRGASVGKRH
+80 LGSHGASVGKRH

-118 GELRTTLDELAKE
+118 AELRTALDELAAE
-131 VREQRGLEFH
+131 VRHQRGLEFH

-154 DAGTLEEELTGTP
+154 DAGTLEEELTGTA
-167 VNLAKRFEEL
+167 VNLAKRFEEA
-177 AGAGEILLGEETY
+177 AGPGEILLGDETY

-196 VKAEPAGP
+196 VKAEPVGP
-204 LTVKGAA
+204 LTIKGVA
-211 EPQNVWRLL
+211 EPQSVWRLH
-220 EVLPDRPGRAR
+220 EVLPDRPGRIRR
-231 PPIAPMIGRGREQE
+231 PAAPMVGRGREQE
-245 LLRQLFERAAAE
+245 LLQRLFERAAAE
-257 GTCHLVS
+257 GTCHLVN
-264 VLGSAGVGKSRL
+264 VFGSAGVGKSRL
-276 VDEFVAGLGDQASIL
+276 VDEFVVGLGDQASVL

-296 AFGDSVTLWPMVEIV
+296 AFRDSVTLWPMVEIT
-311 RQAAGIAPDDSAEQ
+311 RQAAGITPDDSPEQ
-325 ARARLAELL
+325 ARARLGELL
-334 AGVERGNLVTERIA
+334 GAEERGKLVTERLA
-348 QVLGLGQDTGLPEDT
+348 QLLGFGQDTGLPEDT
-363 FWALERLLETLARR
+363 FWALQRMLETLARR
-377 RPLVLVI
+377 RPLVVVI
-384 DDLQWAHPILLD
+384 DDLQWADPILLD

-402 EYADAPLVLLCMARP
+402 EFADAPLFLLCMARP
-417 DELFARRAQ
+417 DELFARRGT
-426 WPGGKANALSFLLSP
+426 WPGGRANAMSFLLSP
-441 LPEREGEQLVVHLL
+441 LPERESEQLVMDLL
-455 GGRVDQAVQAYVYE
+455 GGRVDQAVQAHINE
-469 WAEGNPLLVEELV
+469 WAQGFPLLVEELV
-482 TNLRDEGRLRAV
+482 ANLREEGRLRAT
-494 DGRWTLKVE
+494 DGRWTLHLE
-503 SEEAADRRGRTV
+503 PDDGADGQARTV
-515 PTSIHALLLARLDR
+515 PTSIQALLLARLDR
-529 LGPHG
+529 LGERG

-539 PAAVVGQQFH
+539 PAAVVGHQFH
-549 LGDVEALH
+549 LGDIEALL
-557 PEAPAAELATG
+557 PDATPADLAAG

-575 DLIRADHG
+575 DLIRPDHG

-607 AYERLPD
+607 AYERMPD

-630 ETEDRRSQFD
+630 ETEERRNQFD

-646 FYEAY
+646 FHEAF
-651 RYARRLDPGG
+651 RYASRLDPGG
-661 DQMKKLA
+661 PHSRELA

-676 VAGQR
+676 AAGQR
-681 AAVRGDIRLVQ
+681 AAVRGDTRLVQ

-704 EHPLRL
+704 DHPLRL
-710 SALPPLAEAQ
+710 AALPPLAEAQ
-720 QSNGKLTEATRA
+720 QASGKLTEATRA
-732 YQELARS
+732 YEELARS
-739 ATAVGNEGLAL
+739 ASAVGNESLAL

-764 PRQFLQEGRDE
+764 PRQFLREGRDE

-824 EAKDPGWEANAI
+824 EARDPGWEANAI
-836 GMHCLTL
+836 GMYCLIL
-843 YWGPLPLEVVE
+843 YWGPLPLETVE

-869 SSLAATAYRVLARVA
+869 SSLAVTAYRVLARVA
-884 AHRGDLD
+884 AHRGDLE
-891 EARRFVEAATAITR
+891 EARRFVDAATAITR

-921 MVDMLAGDLPAA
+921 MVDMLAGDLVAA
-933 EEVLRNGYRQ
+933 EATLRDGYRR

-949 TGPRVNVAALLA
+949 TGPRVNVATLLA
-961 RVRLQRNRND
+961 RVRLLRGRLD
-971 DAEDITRTCERLAA
+971 DAEEITRTCERLAA
-985 PDQADAQI
+985 PDQADAQV

-1002 IARRGEHAEAE
+1002 IARRGEPAEAE
-1013 RLAREALYLAG
+1013 RLAREAIHLAG

-1041 VLLLSGRGRES
+1041 VLLLGGRAGEAA
-1052 GHELERAIALFQ
+1052 HELDRAIALYQ
-1064 GKGNEVGER
+1064 EKGNEIGER
-1073 NARRLLARTRS
+1073 NARRLLARARP

>member
-1 MVHILLDMATCPNCG
+1 MATCPNCHTS
-16 NGLVDRAKF
+16 LDDMAKF
-25 CPECGRAVGARTS
+25 CPECGRAVGTRP
-38 TQEFRIV
+38 QEFRIV

-51 VVKSTDLERELEPL
+51 VVRSTDLESQLGPL
-65 PMQRLLDRYGQAVRT
+65 PMQRLLDRYGQAVRR
-80 ALGDRGASVGKRH
+80 ALGDRGVSVGKRH

-118 GELRTTLDELAKE
+118 GELRTALDELTKE

-141 VRLGINTGNVLVR
+141 ARLGINTGNVLVR
-154 DAGTLEEELTGTP
+154 DAGTLEEQLTGTA

-190 RLVADA
+190 QLVADA

-220 EVLPDRPGRAR
+220 EALPDRPGRTRR
-231 PPIAPMIGRGREQE
+231 PVAPMVGRGREQA

-257 GTCHLVS
+257 RTCHLVS

-276 VDEFVAGLGDQASIL
+276 VDEFVSGLGDEAHVL
-291 RGHCP
+291 RGRCP
-296 AFGDSVTLWPMVEIV
+296 AFGDSVTLWPMVEVV
-311 RQAAGIAPDDSAEQ
+311 RQAAGIAPDDSPEQ
-325 ARARLAELL
+325 AGSRLAELL
-334 AGVERGNLVTERIA
+334 ADVNEGDLVTEWIA
-348 QVLGLGQDTGLPEDT
+348 QLLGFGQNADLPEST
-363 FWALERLLETLARR
+363 SWALQRLLETLGRR
-377 RPLVLVI
+377 QPLVLVI
-384 DDLQWAHPILLD
+384 DDLQWADPILLD
-396 AVEHVA
+396 VLEHMA
-402 EYADAPLVLLCMARP
+402 EYVDAPLLLLCMARP
-417 DELFARRAQ
+417 DELFTRRVH
-426 WPGGKANALSFLLSP
+426 WPGGKANTLSFRLSP

-455 GGRVDQAVQAYVYE
+455 GGRVDQAVQAHISE
-469 WAEGNPLLVEELV
+469 WAQGFPLLVEELV
-482 TNLRDEGRLRAV
+482 TNLRDEGRLRMAE
-494 DGRWTLKVE
+494 GRWAFEVE
-503 SEEAADRRGRTV
+503 SEEAAERRARSV
-515 PTSIHALLLARLDR
+515 PTSIHALLLARLER
-529 LGPHG
+529 LGPRG
-534 RAVIE
+534 RAVVE

-549 LGDVEALH
+549 FGDIKALH
-557 PEAPAAELATG
+557 PDASAADLAAG

-575 DLIRADHG
+575 DLIHADHG
-583 PTSAPLPPNSGPGYR
+583 PTAAPLPPDSGPGYR

-630 ETEDRRSQFD
+630 TTEDRRSQFD

-651 RYARRLDPGG
+651 RYARALDPA
-661 DQMKKLA
+661 DPQASELA

-676 VAGQR
+676 AAGQR
-681 AAVRGDIRLVQ
+681 AAVRGDTRLVQ

-704 EHPLRL
+704 DHSLRL
-710 SALPPLAEAQ
+710 AALPPLAEAQ

-732 YQELARS
+732 YQELAKS

-764 PRQFLQEGRDE
+764 PRQFLREGRDE

-782 FERLGDRLGLAKAW
+782 FERLRDRLGLAKAW

-809 TQAEAAAER
+809 TQAEVAAER
-818 ARALAR
+818 ARVLAR
-824 EAKDPGWEANAI
+824 EARDPGWEANAI

-843 YWGPLPLEVVE
+843 YWGPRPLAVVE

-861 AEAERSGV
+861 AEAERSGI
-869 SSLAATAYRVLARVA
+869 SSLTATVYRVLARVA

-891 EARRFVEAATAITR
+891 EARGFVNAATAITR

-921 MVDMLAGDLPAA
+921 MVDMLAGDLAGA
-933 EEVLRNGYRQ
+933 EEVLRNGYLK

-961 RVRLQRNRND
+961 RVRLLRNRNE
-971 DAEDITRTCERLAA
+971 DAEELTRTCERLAA

-1002 IARRGEHAEAE
+1002 VARRGEHGEAE
-1013 RLAREALYLAG
+1013 RLAREAVYLAG
-1024 KTDQLDSRAEAH
+1024 KTDQLDSRAETH

-1041 VLLLSGRGRES
+1041 VLLLGGRGRES
-1052 GHELERAIALFQ
+1052 EHELERAIALFKE
-1064 GKGNEVGER
+1064 KGNEVGER

>member
-1 MVHILLDMATCPNCG
+1 MATCPNCG
-16 NGLVDRAKF
+16 NDLVEKAKF
-25 CPECGRAVGARTS
+25 CPECGRAVGTRTT

-45 TVVFCD
+45 TVLFCD
-51 VVKSTDLERELEPL
+51 VVKSTDLEHALDPL
-65 PMQRLLDRYGQAVRT
+65 PMQRLLDRYGQAVRRT
-80 ALGDRGASVGKRH
+80 LGERGASVGKRH

-118 GELRTTLDELAKE
+118 GELRTALDELAKE
-131 VREQRGLEFH
+131 VREQRGLEFD

-177 AGAGEILLGEETY
+177 AGPGEILLGEETY

-196 VKAEPAGP
+196 VTAEPAGP

-231 PPIAPMIGRGREQE
+231 RPIAPMVGRGREQE

-257 GTCHLVS
+257 GTCHMVS

-276 VDEFVAGLGDQASIL
+276 VDEFVAGLGDQASVL

-296 AFGDSVTLWPMVEIV
+296 AFGDSMTMWPMIEVV
-311 RQAAGIAPDDSAEQ
+311 RQAAGIAPDDSPEQ
-325 ARARLAELL
+325 ARAHLAELL
-334 AGVERGNLVTERIA
+334 AGVERGSLVTERIA
-348 QVLGLGQDTGLPEDT
+348 QLLGFGQDTGLPEDT

-377 RPLVLVI
+377 RPLILVI

-402 EYADAPLVLLCMARP
+402 EYADAPLMLLCMARP

-426 WPGGKANALSFLLSP
+426 WPGGKANTLSFLLSP

-455 GGRVDQAVQAYVYE
+455 GGRVDQAVQAHISE
-469 WAEGNPLLVEELV
+469 WAQGFPLLVEELV
-482 TNLRDEGRLRAV
+482 SNLRDEGRLRAAN
-494 DGRWTLKVE
+494 GRWTLKVE
-503 SEEAADRRGRTV
+503 SEETAERRARTV

-529 LGPHG
+529 LGPRG

-557 PEAPAAELATG
+557 PGATPAELTAG

-661 DQMKKLA
+661 EQMRELA

-676 VAGQR
+676 AAGQR
-681 AAVRGDIRLVQ
+681 AAVRGDTRLVQ
-692 AWLGRAVRLLPA
+692 AWLGRAVRLLPP

-710 SALPPLAEAQ
+710 TALPPLAEAQ
-720 QSNGKLTEATRA
+720 QSNGKLVEATRA

-764 PRQFLQEGRDE
+764 PRQFLREGRDE

-809 TQAEAAAER
+809 TQAEVAAER

-843 YWGPLPLEVVE
+843 YWGPLPLDTVE

-891 EARRFVEAATAITR
+891 EARRYVDAASAITR

-949 TGPRVNVAALLA
+949 TGPRVNVATLLA

-971 DAEDITRTCERLAA
+971 DAEEITRTCERLAA

-993 KWRSIRAIA
+993 KWRSIRAIVL
-1002 IARRGEHAEAE
+1002 ARRGEHAEAE
-1013 RLAREALYLAG
+1013 QLAREAVYLAS

-1041 VLLLSGRGRES
+1041 VLLLGGRGRES
-1052 GHELERAIALFQ
+1052 EHELERAITLFQ
-1064 GKGNEVGER
+1064 EKGNEVGER
-1073 NARRLLARTRS
+1073 NARRLLSRTRS

>member
-16 NGLVDRAKF
+16 NGLVERAKF

-51 VVKSTDLERELEPL
+51 VVKSTDLERELDPL

-231 PPIAPMIGRGREQE
+231 RPIAPMVGRGREQE

-325 ARARLAELL
+325 GR
-334 AGVERGNLVTERIA
+334 
-348 QVLGLGQDTGLPEDT
+348 
-363 FWALERLLETLARR
+363 
-377 RPLVLVI
+377 
-384 DDLQWAHPILLD
+384 
-396 AVEHVA
+396 
-402 EYADAPLVLLCMARP
+402 ARP

-482 TNLRDEGRLRAV
+482 TNLRDEGRLRVV

-503 SEEAADRRGRTV
+503 SEEAAGRRGRTV

-529 LGPHG
+529 LGPRG

-539 PAAVVGQQFH
+539 PAAVVGHQFH

-557 PEAPAAELATG
+557 PGAPAAELATG

-750 HATIGRLGITAVHD
+750 HAPIGRLGITAVHA

-824 EAKDPGWEANAI
+824 EARDPGWEANAI

-869 SSLAATAYRVLARVA
+869 SSLAATAYRALATVA

-891 EARRFVEAATAITR
+891 EARRFVDAATAITR
-905 EEGSLL
+905 GGGSLL

-949 TGPRVNVAALLA
+949 TGPRVNVATLLA

-971 DAEDITRTCERLAA
+971 DAEEITRTCERLA
-985 PDQADAQI
+985 
-993 KWRSIRAIA
+993 
-1002 IARRGEHAEAE
+1002 
-1013 RLAREALYLAG
+1013 REAVYLAG
-1024 KTDQLDSRAEAH
+1024 KTDQLDCRGEAH
-1036 VDLAE
+1036 AD
-1041 VLLLSGRGRES
+1041 
-1052 GHELERAIALFQ
+1052 
-1064 GKGNEVGER
+1064 
-1073 NARRLLARTRS
+1073 

>member
-1 MVHILLDMATCPNCG
+1 MATCPNCG
-16 NGLVDRAKF
+16 NGLVERAKF

-38 TQEFRIV
+38 SQEFRIV

-65 PMQRLLDRYGQAVRT
+65 PMQRLLDRYGQAVRK

-118 GELRTTLDELAKE
+118 GELRAALDELAKE

-231 PPIAPMIGRGREQE
+231 RPIAPMIGRAREQE
-245 LLRQLFERAAAE
+245 LLRQLYERAAAE
-257 GTCHLVS
+257 GSCHLLS

-276 VDEFVAGLGDQASIL
+276 VDEFVAGLGDQASVL

-311 RQAAGIAPDDSAEQ
+311 RQAAGIGPDDSAEQ

-348 QVLGLGQDTGLPEDT
+348 QLLGLGQDTGLPEDT

-417 DELFARRAQ
+417 DELFARRGQ

-469 WAEGNPLLVEELV
+469 WAGGNPLVVEELV
-482 TNLRDEGRLRAV
+482 TNLRDEGRLRAA

-503 SEEAADRRGRTV
+503 SEEAAERRGRTV

-529 LGPHG
+529 LGPRG

-557 PEAPAAELATG
+557 PGGAAADLTAG
-568 LQELVRL
+568 LQELVRH

-607 AYERLPD
+607 AYGRLPD

-651 RYARRLDPGG
+651 RYATRLDPAG
-661 DQMKKLA
+661 DQ
-668 RRAGERYA
+668 
-676 VAGQR
+676 VA
-681 AAVRGDIRLVQ
+681 
-692 AWLGRAVRLLPA
+692 
-704 EHPLRL
+704 
-710 SALPPLAEAQ
+710 
-720 QSNGKLTEATRA
+720 
-732 YQELARS
+732 ELA
-739 ATAVGNEGLAL
+739 
-750 HATIGRLGITAVHD
+750 
-764 PRQFLQEGRDE
+764 
-775 VELAIAA
+775 
-782 FERLGDRLGLAKAW
+782 
-796 HLLAYLDW
+796 
-804 TRGRL
+804 
-809 TQAEAAAER
+809 
-818 ARALAR
+818 
-824 EAKDPGWEANAI
+824 
-836 GMHCLTL
+836 
-843 YWGPLPLEVVE
+843 
-854 RRSREAL
+854 
-861 AEAERSGV
+861 
-869 SSLAATAYRVLARVA
+869 
-884 AHRGDLD
+884 
-891 EARRFVEAATAITR
+891 
-905 EEGSLL
+905 
-911 PRAVDCISRA
+911 
-921 MVDMLAGDLPAA
+921 
-933 EEVLRNGYRQ
+933 
-943 LEEMGG
+943 
-949 TGPRVNVAALLA
+949 
-961 RVRLQRNRND
+961 
-971 DAEDITRTCERLAA
+971 
-985 PDQADAQI
+985 
-993 KWRSIRAIA
+993 
-1002 IARRGEHAEAE
+1002 
-1013 RLAREALYLAG
+1013 
-1024 KTDQLDSRAEAH
+1024 
-1036 VDLAE
+1036 
-1041 VLLLSGRGRES
+1041 
-1052 GHELERAIALFQ
+1052 
-1064 GKGNEVGER
+1064 
-1073 NARRLLARTRS
+1073 

>member
-51 VVKSTDLERELEPL
+51 VVKSTDLERELDPL

-276 VDEFVAGLGDQASIL
+276 VDEFVAGLGDQASVL

-348 QVLGLGQDTGLPEDT
+348 QLLGLGQDTGLPEDT

-681 AAVRGDIRLVQ
+681 AAVRGDTRLVQ

-764 PRQFLQEGRDE
+764 PRLFLQEGRDE

>member
-1 MVHILLDMATCPNCG
+1 MATCPNCG
-16 NGLVDRAKF
+16 NGLVERARF

-51 VVKSTDLERELEPL
+51 VVKSTDLERELDPQ
-65 PMQRLLDRYGQAVRT
+65 PMQRLLDRYGQAVRK

-98 AAFGVPELHED
+98 AAFGVPDLHED

-118 GELRTTLDELAKE
+118 GELRTALDELAKE

-190 RLVADA
+190 RLVTDA

-220 EVLPDRPGRAR
+220 EVLPDRPGRVRR
-231 PPIAPMIGRGREQE
+231 PAAPMVGRGREQV
-245 LLRQLFERAAAE
+245 LLQQLLERAAAE
-257 GTCHLVS
+257 RSCHLVS

-276 VDEFVAGLGDQASIL
+276 VDEFVARLGDQAGVL
-291 RGHCP
+291 RGRCP
-296 AFGDSVTLWPMVEIV
+296 AFGDSVTMWPMVEVV
-311 RQAAGIAPDDSAEQ
+311 RQAAGIAPDDSPEQ

-334 AGVERGNLVTERIA
+334 AGVERGNLITERIA
-348 QVLGLGQDTGLPEDT
+348 QLLGFGQDTGLPEDT
-363 FWALERLLETLARR
+363 FWALERLLETLARH

-402 EYADAPLVLLCMARP
+402 EYADAPLLLLCMARP
-417 DELFARRAQ
+417 DELFSHRAQ
-426 WPGGKANALSFLLSP
+426 WPGGKANTLSFLLSP

-455 GGRVDQAVQAYVYE
+455 GGRVDQAVQAHINE
-469 WAEGNPLLVEELV
+469 WAQGFPLLVEELV
-482 TNLRDEGRLRAV
+482 TNLRDEGQLRAA
-494 DGRWTLKVE
+494 DGRWTLMVE
-503 SEEAADRRGRTV
+503 SEEAAERRARTV

-529 LGPHG
+529 LGPRG

-557 PEAPAAELATG
+557 PGVAAADLTAG

-614 DRRAELHERY
+614 DRRVELHERY

-651 RYARRLDPGG
+651 RYARGLDPGSEQAT
-661 DQMKKLA
+661 DLA

-676 VAGQR
+676 TAGQR
-681 AAVRGDIRLVQ
+681 AAVRGDTRLVE
-692 AWLGRAVRLLPA
+692 AWLGRAARLLPA
-704 EHPLRL
+704 DHPLRL
-710 SALPPLAEAQ
+710 AALPPLAEAQ

-764 PRQFLQEGRDE
+764 PRQFLREGRDE

-818 ARALAR
+818 ARTLAR

-949 TGPRVNVAALLA
+949 TGPRVNVATLLA
-961 RVRLQRNRND
+961 RVLLLRSRND
-971 DAEDITRTCERLAA
+971 DTEEITRTCERLAA

-1002 IARRGEHAEAE
+1002 LARRGEHNEAE
-1013 RLAREALYLAG
+1013 RLAREAVYLAG

-1052 GHELERAIALFQ
+1052 AHELERAIALFQ
-1064 GKGNEVGER
+1064 EKGNEVGER
-1073 NARRLLARTRS
+1073 NARRLLSRTRS

>member
-1 MVHILLDMATCPNCG
+1 MATCPNCG
-16 NGLVDRAKF
+16 TGLDERANF
-25 CPECGRAVGARTS
+25 CPACGKRLGTRRS
-38 TQEFRIV
+38 TEEFRIV

-51 VVKSTDLERELEPL
+51 VVQSTDLERELGEVS
-65 PMQRLLDRYGQAVRT
+65 MQRLKDRYGQAVRRE
-80 ALGDRGASVGKRH
+80 LGERGASVGKRH

-118 GELRTTLDELAKE
+118 AELRDTLGELAAE
-131 VREQRGLEFH
+131 VRRDRGLEFH
-141 VRLGINTGNVLVR
+141 VRLGVNTGNVLVR
-154 DAGTLEEELTGTP
+154 DAGSLEEELTGTA
-167 VNLAKRFEEL
+167 VNLAKRFEEA
-177 AGAGEILLGEETY
+177 AGPGEILLGEQTY
-190 RLVADA
+190 RLVVDA
-196 VKAEPAGP
+196 LKAEEAGP
-204 LTVKGAA
+204 VTVKGATA
-211 EPQNVWRLL
+211 PQRVWRLL

-231 PPIAPMIGRGREQE
+231 RPVAPMVGRDREQE
-245 LLRQLFERAAAE
+245 LLLRMFQRTAAE

-276 VDEFVAGLGDQASIL
+276 VDEFVAGLGDQATVL

-296 AFGDSVTLWPMVEIV
+296 AFRDSVTLWPMVEVV
-311 RQAAGIAPDDSAEQ
+311 RQAAGIAPDDSPER
-325 ARARLAELL
+325 ARSRLAELV
-334 AGVERGNLVTERIA
+334 GGEERGTLVTERIA
-348 QVLGLGQDTGLPEDT
+348 QLLGFGQDTGLPEDT
-363 FWALERLLETLARR
+363 FWALQRLLETLARR
-377 RPLVLVI
+377 RPLVLLI
-384 DDLQWAHPILLD
+384 DDLQWADPILLD
-396 AVEHVA
+396 AVEHIA
-402 EYADAPLVLLCMARP
+402 EHTDAPLLLLCMARP
-417 DELFARRAQ
+417 DELFTRRQQ
-426 WPGGKANALSFLLSP
+426 WPGGRSNALSMLLSP

-455 GGRVDQAVQAYVYE
+455 GGRVDQAVQAHVNE
-469 WAEGNPLLVEELV
+469 WAQGFPLLVEELV
-482 TNLRDEGRLRAV
+482 ASLRDEGWLRATN
-494 DGRWTLKVE
+494 GRWTLRVD
-503 SEEAADRRGRTV
+503 SEEAAEPRARTV

-529 LGPHG
+529 LGPLG

-539 PAAVVGQQFH
+539 PAAVVGHKFH
-549 LGDVEALH
+549 LGDLQALH
-557 PEAPAAELATG
+557 PDASAADLAAG
-568 LQELVRL
+568 LRELVRL

-583 PTSAPLPPNSGPGYR
+583 PASAPLPPNSGPGYR

-614 DRRAELHERY
+614 DRRAELHARY

-630 ETEDRRSQFD
+630 ETTDRRSQFD

-651 RYARRLDPGG
+651 RYTRRLDPAG
-661 DQMKKLA
+661 DRVTELA

-676 VAGQR
+676 AAGQR
-681 AAVRGDIRLVQ
+681 AAVRGDTRLVQ

-704 EHPLRL
+704 DHPLRL
-710 SALPPLAEAQ
+710 AALPPLAEAQ
-720 QSNGKLTEATRA
+720 QTSGRLTEATRA

-764 PRQFLQEGRDE
+764 PRQFLREGRDE

-782 FERLGDRLGLAKAW
+782 FDRLGDRLGLAKAW

-818 ARALAR
+818 SRALAR

-843 YWGPLPLEVVE
+843 YWGPLPLETVE

-861 AEAERSGV
+861 VEAERSGV
-869 SSLAATAYRVLARVA
+869 NSLAATAYRVLARVA
-884 AHRGDLD
+884 AHRGDLE
-891 EARRFVEAATAITR
+891 EARRLVDAASAITR

-921 MVDMLAGDLPAA
+921 MVEIVAGDLPAA
-933 EEVLRNGYRQ
+933 EQVLRAGYRQ

-949 TGPRVNVAALLA
+949 TGPRVNVTALLA
-961 RVRLQRNRND
+961 RVRLLRGRND
-971 DAEDITRTCERLAA
+971 DADELTRTCERLAA
-985 PDQADAQI
+985 PDQADVQV
-993 KWRSIRAIA
+993 KWRSIRAVA
-1002 IARRGEHAEAE
+1002 IARRGELAEGE
-1013 RLAREALYLAG
+1013 RLAREAVSLAG
-1024 KTDQLDSRAEAH
+1024 RTDQLDSRAEAH

-1041 VLLLSGRGRES
+1041 VLLLGGRGREA
-1052 GHELERAIALFQ
+1052 GHELDRAIALFQ
-1064 GKGNEVGER
+1064 QKGNELGER
-1073 NARRLLARTRS
+1073 NARRLLARTRG

>member
-1 MVHILLDMATCPNCG
+1 M
-16 NGLVDRAKF
+16 
-25 CPECGRAVGARTS
+25 
-38 TQEFRIV
+38 
-45 TVVFCD
+45 
-51 VVKSTDLERELEPL
+51 VKSTDLERELDPQ
-65 PMQRLLDRYGQAVRT
+65 PMQRLLDRYGQAVRK

-118 GELRTTLDELAKE
+118 AELRAALDELAEE
-131 VREQRGLEFH
+131 VRQQRGLEFH

-154 DAGTLEEELTGTP
+154 DAGTLEEELTGTA
-167 VNLAKRFEEL
+167 VNLAKRFEEA

-211 EPQNVWRLL
+211 EPQSVWRLL

-231 PPIAPMIGRGREQE
+231 RPIAPMVGRGREQE
-245 LLRQLFERAAAE
+245 LLLRLFERAAAE

-276 VDEFVAGLGDQASIL
+276 VDEFVVGLGDQAAVL

-296 AFGDSVTLWPMVEIV
+296 AFGDSVTMWPMVEVV

-334 AGVERGNLVTERIA
+334 GGEERGTLVTERIA
-348 QVLGLGQDTGLPEDT
+348 QLLGFGQDTGLPEDT
-363 FWALERLLETLARR
+363 FWALQRLLETLARR

-384 DDLQWAHPILLD
+384 DDLHWADPILLD

-402 EYADAPLVLLCMARP
+402 EHADAPLVLLCMARP
-417 DELFARRAQ
+417 DELFPRRQ
-426 WPGGKANALSFLLSP
+426 HWPGGKANALSFQLSP

-455 GGRVDQAVQAYVYE
+455 GGRVDQAVQAHVSE
-469 WAEGNPLLVEELV
+469 WAQGFPLLVEELV
-482 TNLRDEGRLRAV
+482 TNLRDEGWLRAA

-503 SEEAADRRGRTV
+503 SEEAAERRARTV

-529 LGPHG
+529 LGPRG

-557 PEAPAAELATG
+557 PDAPPADLAAG

-640 EIVGHH
+640 EIVAHH

-651 RYARRLDPGG
+651 RYTRRLDPGG
-661 DQMKKLA
+661 DRVTELA

-676 VAGQR
+676 AAGQR
-681 AAVRGDIRLVQ
+681 AAVRGDTRLVQ
-692 AWLGRAVRLLPA
+692 AWLGRAARLLPA

-710 SALPPLAEAQ
+710 AALPPLAEAQ
-720 QSNGKLTEATRA
+720 QSNGRLTEATRA

-764 PRQFLQEGRDE
+764 PTPVPPGGPRRGR
-775 VELAIAA
+775 AGHR
-782 FERLGDRLGLAKAW
+782 RLRPPRRPAGPGQGLAPARLPGLDQGAADPGRGRRRAGQGAGQGGQGPGLGGQRHRHALPDPLLGAVAAGGRWSGAAARRSPRPSAAACPAW
-796 HLLAYLDW
+796 PRPPTGCWPGWRPTGATWRRRGGSW
-804 TRGRL
+804 TRPPPSPGRK
-809 TQAEAAAER
+809 
-818 ARALAR
+818 ARCC
-824 EAKDPGWEANAI
+824 PGRWTA
-836 GMHCLTL
+836 
-843 YWGPLPLEVVE
+843 
-854 RRSREAL
+854 SRG
-861 AEAERSGV
+861 RWWRCS
-869 SSLAATAYRVLARVA
+869 
-884 AHRGDLD
+884 
-891 EARRFVEAATAITR
+891 
-905 EEGSLL
+905 
-911 PRAVDCISRA
+911 
-921 MVDMLAGDLPAA
+921 AGDLAAA
-933 EEVLRNGYRQ
+933 EEVLRGGYRQ

-949 TGPRVNVAALLA
+949 TGPRVNVATLLA
-961 RVRLQRNRND
+961 RVRLLRGRND
-971 DAEDITRTCERLAA
+971 DAEELTRTCERLAA
-985 PDQADAQI
+985 PDQADAQV

-1002 IARRGEHAEAE
+1002 IARRGELGDGE
-1013 RLAREALYLAG
+1013 RLAREAVYLAG
-1024 KTDQLDSRAEAH
+1024 KTDQLDSRAETH

-1041 VLLLSGRGRES
+1041 VLLLGGRGREAE
-1052 GHELERAIALFQ
+1052 HELDRAIALFQ
-1064 GKGNEVGER
+1064 EKGNEVGER
-1073 NARRLLARTRS
+1073 SARRLLARTRS

>member
-1 MVHILLDMATCPNCG
+1 MATCARCG
-16 NGLVDRAKF
+16 NGLVEGAKF
-25 CPECGRAVGARTS
+25 CPECGHPARRRLS

-51 VVKSTDLERELEPL
+51 VVKSTELERELDPQ
-65 PMQRLLDRYGQAVRT
+65 PMQQLLARYGEAVRK
-80 ALGDRGASVGKRH
+80 ALGGRGASVGKRH

-118 GELRTTLDELAKE
+118 AELRASLDELAKE

-154 DAGTLEEELTGTP
+154 DAGTLEEELTGTA
-167 VNLAKRFEEL
+167 VNLAKRFEEA

-190 RLVADA
+190 RLVTDA

-220 EVLPDRPGRAR
+220 EVLPDRPGRLRR
-231 PPIAPMIGRGREQE
+231 PVAPMVGRGREQE
-245 LLRQLFERAAAE
+245 LLLRLFERAAAE
-257 GTCHLVS
+257 GSCHLVS

-276 VDEFVAGLGDQASIL
+276 VDEFVGTLGDQASVL

-296 AFGDSVTLWPMVEIV
+296 AFRDSVTLWPMVEVV
-311 RQAAGIAPDDSAEQ
+311 RQAAGIAPDDAPEQ
-325 ARARLAELL
+325 ARAKLGELL
-334 AGVERGNLVTERIA
+334 GGEERGKLVTERLA
-348 QVLGLGQDTGLPEDT
+348 QLLGFGQDTGLPEDT
-363 FWALERLLETLARR
+363 FWALQRLLETLARR

-384 DDLQWAHPILLD
+384 DDLQWADPILLD
-396 AVEHVA
+396 AIEHVA
-402 EYADAPLVLLCMARP
+402 EHADAPLVLLCMARP
-417 DELFARRAQ
+417 DELFAHRQ
-426 WPGGKANALSFLLSP
+426 HWPGGKPNALSFQLSP

-455 GGRVDQAVQAYVYE
+455 GGDRVDQAVQAHINE
-469 WAEGNPLLVEELV
+469 WAQGFPLLVEELV
-482 TNLRDEGRLRAV
+482 NNLRDEGLLRAAN
-494 DGRWTLKVE
+494 GRWTLQVG
-503 SEEAADRRGRTV
+503 SEDAAERRARTV
-515 PTSIHALLLARLDR
+515 PTSIHTLLLARLDR
-529 LGPHG
+529 LGARG
-534 RAVIE
+534 RTVIE

-549 LGDVEALH
+549 LGDIEALQ
-557 PEAPAAELATG
+557 PDASPTELAAG
-568 LQELVRL
+568 IQELVRL

-630 ETEDRRSQFD
+630 ETGDRRSQFD
-640 EIVGHH
+640 EIVAHH

-651 RYARRLDPGG
+651 RYTRRLDPAGERVNE
-661 DQMKKLA
+661 LA

-676 VAGQR
+676 AAGQR
-681 AAVRGDIRLVQ
+681 AAVRGDTRLVQ
-692 AWLGRAVRLLPA
+692 AWLGRAARLLPP

-710 SALPPLAEAQ
+710 AALPPLAEAQ
-720 QSNGKLTEATRA
+720 QSSGRLTEATRS

-739 ATAVGNEGLAL
+739 ANAVGNEGLAL

-764 PRQFLQEGRDE
+764 PRQFLREGRDE

-782 FERLGDRLGLAKAW
+782 FDRLGDRLGLAKAW

-809 TQAEAAAER
+809 TQAEAAADR
-818 ARALAR
+818 ARSLAR
-824 EAKDPGWEANAI
+824 EARDPGWEANAI

-843 YWGPLPLEVVE
+843 YWGPWPLETVE

-861 AEAERSGV
+861 ADAERSGV
-869 SSLAATAYRVLARVA
+869 ASLAATAYRVLARVA
-884 AHRGDLD
+884 AHRGDLE
-891 EARRFVEAATAITR
+891 EARRYVEAATAITR

-921 MVDMLAGDLPAA
+921 MVEMLAGDLRAA
-933 EEVLRNGYRQ
+933 EEVLRAGYRQ

-949 TGPRVNVAALLA
+949 TGPRVNVATLLA
-961 RVRLQRNRND
+961 RVRLLRGRND
-971 DAEDITRTCERLAA
+971 DAEEITRTCERLAA
-985 PDQADAQI
+985 PDQADAQV

-1002 IARRGEHAEAE
+1002 VARRGEPGEAE
-1013 RLAREALYLAG
+1013 WLAREAVYLAG
-1024 KTDQLDSRAEAH
+1024 KTDQLDSRAESH

-1041 VLLLSGRGRES
+1041 VLLLGGRGREAE
-1052 GHELERAIALFQ
+1052 HELDRAIALFQ
-1064 GKGNEVGER
+1064 EKGNEVGER
-1073 NARRLLARTRS
+1073 TARRLRARTRT